1 MKKFLAALLLGM
13 AVLSVTAMAATQVVV
28 AGVTIPAW
36 WEAMDAGDT
45 VASGAYN
52 VITASADCEF
62 EEKEV
67 SSEMKF
73 ETDNSYA
80 KLKNELE
87 TDIDGKSV
95 GVAKQFTSQ
104 SGSALVQTSTPYKFD
119 AQKSQSQVTD
129 YAGYEK
135 SQMALFSGMLVEDKG
150 CWDSDFYD
158 RQGDGNSNCDECGKS
173 ESQCRCGHYSDK
185 DPAFEVTFDDCA
197 LVGVVDDWNCYDQD
211 EGLFVNGKTED
222 AKVKISIDDGND
234 VFEDCCNNFLYEAYG
249 AQSSSASVTKTL
261 MNIKGAGC
269 AEELVTLDGEA
280 GLLGGFKG
288 AVVEQ
293 CVDVEV
299 ELDGGDNEFWWD
311 DDENL

>member
-67 SSEMKF
+67 SSEMRF

-80 KLKNELE
+80 RLHNDLE
-87 TDIDGKSV
+87 TGIDGKSV

-104 SGSALVQTSTPYKFD
+104 SGSALVQTSKPYQFD

-150 CWDSDFYD
+150 RWESEYYDGRDS
-158 RQGDGNSNCDECGKS
+158 GTNCDGCGKS
-173 ESQCRCGHYSDK
+173 KDKCCCGHYTDC

-197 LVGVVDDWNCYDQD
+197 LVGVVDDWNCHDQD
-211 EGLFVNGKTED
+211 EGLFVNGETEN
-222 AKVKISIDDGND
+222 AKVKISIDDDND

-293 CVDVEV
+293 RVDVEV
-299 ELDGGDNEFWWD
+299 ELDGGDNDFWWD
-311 DDENL
+311 DDEDL